1 MAKQNFNQNQS
12 SITITLE
19 AEFKHH
25 TSIGPNGEALYDA
38 PMEIKDQADLDAYG
52 ITWGDCL
59 NRMEL
64 SGRYSGITRT
74 TVWYHPD
81 IPMRLSG
88 FDSCIIRTAL
98 RYYPDPDLVLPG
110 NSSGIIRTR

>member
-1 MAKQNFNQNQS
+1 
-12 SITITLE
+12 
-19 AEFKHH
+19 
-25 TSIGPNGEALYDA
+25 
-38 PMEIKDQADLDAYG
+38 MEKNVILNW
-52 ITWGDCL
+52 TDCL
-59 NRMEL
+59 HLCIDDVSRMEL